1 MAEVSMAFAIGP
13 FTGDTARAKTQE
25 VEDAWNSRDPERVA
39 ATCTEDAKWRNRVEL
54 IDGHEQIVA
63 FLRRKWLKE
72 LDYRIRM
79 DLWCWGGDRI
89 AVNFRYE
96 WRAEGGQWFRS
107 YGNELW
113 EFAGNGLIKRRFAG
127 VNDLEIEKDERQIL

>member
-1 MAEVSMAFAIGP
+1 MVLAIGP

-96 WRAEGGQWFRS
+96 WRAQGGQFPLPDHNLLPR
-107 YGNELW
+107 
-113 EFAGNGLIKRRFAG
+113 
-127 VNDLEIEKDERQIL
+127 